1 MSTLLLRLA
10 APLQSYGGES
20 KYDVRMT
27 GKEPTKSAVVG
38 LLAAA
43 LGRKRDESV
52 DDLSRLRFGVRVD
65 QEGTLIRDLHTAKRD
80 KLAYLTTRYYLS
92 DAVFLVGLE
101 SDDEAFLEMLDTALH
116 HPVYPLFLGRRA
128 CPPTLPLSLGIK
140 QLSLEAALDKEPWLA
155 AKFRQGKCSP
165 LLRVIMDSPDM
176 SRGRA
181 RDYPLSFSSKCRKMT
196 FRGVQTGTY
205 VNKSHDPMAE
215 QEE

>member
-101 SDDEAFLEMLDTALH
+101 SDDEAFLEMLDTALQQGT
-116 HPVYPLFLGRRA
+116 YL
-128 CPPTLPLSLGIK
+128 T
-140 QLSLEAALDKEPWLA
+140 AALT
-155 AKFRQGKCSP
+155 
-165 LLRVIMDSPDM
+165 RVY
-176 SRGRA
+176 R
-181 RDYPLSFSSKCRKMT
+181 
-196 FRGVQTGTY
+196 
-205 VNKSHDPMAE
+205 
-215 QEE
+215 